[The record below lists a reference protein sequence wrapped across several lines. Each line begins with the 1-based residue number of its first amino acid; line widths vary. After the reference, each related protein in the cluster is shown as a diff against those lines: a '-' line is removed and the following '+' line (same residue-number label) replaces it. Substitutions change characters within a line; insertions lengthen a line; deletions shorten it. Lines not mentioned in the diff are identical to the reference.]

1 MTMLLEAASATT
13 SPLVDAITAT
23 AERLRQ
29 ATVQVRGR
37 GPGSGSGVIWSADG
51 VIITNA
57 HVAHGTQA
65 EVELWDGRIFPAQ
78 VLRRDEERD
87 LAALKID
94 ATDLPAATI
103 GDSDTLRVGEVVLAM
118 GNPLGIIGALT
129 TGIVHATSA
138 AGPSRGRSWVQAD
151 VRLAPG
157 NSGGPL
163 ADAQGRVIG
172 INSMIAGEL
181 ALAVPSNTVQ
191 RFLANQPDERPM
203 LGVALRPVVLPQNQM
218 GLLIF
223 AVVPDSA
230 ADTAGLIIG
239 DILIGA
245 NGKAFTTPEDLVPAL
260 RGAFQ
265 GTPLSL
271 DIVRGGKPQTVTVNV
286 ALAQPT
292 TVAA

>member
-1 MTMLLEAASATT
+1 MTMIQESETATT
-13 SPLVDAITAT
+13 SPLVEAMTAT

-51 VIITNA
+51 LIITNA

-78 VLRRDEERD
+78 VTHRDEERD
-87 LAALKID
+87 LAALQID
-94 ATDLPAATI
+94 ATNLPAATI
-103 GDSDTLRVGEVVLAM
+103 GDSDAMRVGEMVLAM

-129 TGIVHATSA
+129 TGIVHATQA
-138 AGPSRGRSWVQAD
+138 ADPSRGRSWVQAD

-181 ALAVPSNTVQ
+181 ALAVPSNAVQ
-191 RFLANQPDERPM
+191 RFLAHLPEERPM
-203 LGVALRPVVLPQNQM
+203 LGVALRPVVLPHDQL

-223 AVVPDSA
+223 AIVPGSA
-230 ADTAGLIIG
+230 AETAGLIIG
-239 DILIGA
+239 DILVGA
-245 NGKAFTTPEDLVPAL
+245 NGTAFAAPEDLIPAL
-260 RGAFQ
+260 RGAFR
-265 GTPLSL
+265 GAPLQL
-271 DIVRGGKPQTVTVNV
+271 DISRGGQPQTVTVTI
-286 ALAQPT
+286 AQSQPA